1 MSRYSMSVICDN
13 CLIHLLNTIG
23 FTMGQAADRD
33 TQKLFF
39 IENFQLK
46 GAGGANELFTRRKIA
61 FMVNKRGQTSESL

>member
-46 GAGGANELFTRRKIA
+46 FITSRRGPMNYLPEGK
-61 FMVNKRGQTSESL
+61 